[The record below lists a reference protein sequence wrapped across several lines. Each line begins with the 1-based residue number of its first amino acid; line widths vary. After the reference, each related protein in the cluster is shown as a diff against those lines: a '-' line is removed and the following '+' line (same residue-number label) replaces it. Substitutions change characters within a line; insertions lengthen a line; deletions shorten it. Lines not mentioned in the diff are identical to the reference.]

1 MLYSHPGKLLG
12 AFKTE
17 FHQHDFAE
25 EATPK
30 QHSHFRPFSTPQGIA
45 VTLAGVPN
53 RNVNSARMLIKHYS
67 SFQCTTVA
75 RYPPM
80 QFSLVE
86 HRESQLMLLKMVAV
100 N

>member
-1 MLYSHPGKLLG
+1 MLYSHPGKLFR

-53 RNVNSARMLIKHYS
+53 GNVNSARMLIKHYS

-80 QFSLVE
+80 QFNLVDT
-86 HRESQLMLLKMVAV
+86 ESRS
-100 N
+100 